1 MSLTSLSWG
10 EAQSRYTRSLCLWSA
25 LWFKAGLSFWS
36 MQVTKAHSQSL
47 LEDMVTVALSCFTW
61 KEEDVQSLARLYGGK
76 ITAPSGWEHRA
87 GGFRQLRDTQ
97 RQMAT
102 SLRVNGSAQGV
113 RIRQLFSQKC
123 GASDTQRC
131 WEPAVLTLCSCTA
144 SHHFGQTFK
153 QLLQPAAD
161 FWTWQMILGKS
172 ISLSLITVRYVNRAV
187 PLLSSAKAWSWHFG
201 LYN

>member
-113 RIRQLFSQKC
+113 RIRQLFSPKC
-123 GASDTQRC
+123 GASDTHRGAGSQLYWRC
-131 WEPAVLTLCSCTA
+131 
-144 SHHFGQTFK
+144 
-153 QLLQPAAD
+153 AAAPPR
-161 FWTWQMILGKS
+161 TILGKRS
-172 ISLSLITVRYVNRAV
+172 NNFYNQQQIFERDKWYLVN
-187 PLLSSAKAWSWHFG
+187 LLAWV
-201 LYN
+201 L